1 MTSQRLY
8 WDCTDGH
15 PFPEVYDQVAH
26 NLLYAGFSVAQSQHF
41 EAQRLQHS
49 KEVGLQ
55 VLKDA
60 WQSDYVF
67 PVQHLGNCFR
77 IIREKLGPIATS
89 SLSRKGM
96 REMFAGQIID
106 VSPDGLHQFAAEVA
120 VFGYQAVNHE
130 IGLRADVSNISRYV
144 NLEIADCS
152 ELIGRENF
160 KAQTLSIARAS
171 AWAGPAN
178 ACFIIDP
185 ENVLKLDPRE
195 FPPLQLDPLLFG
207 FAVVS
212 WEVNAEHISERFA
225 ENQKILDLL
234 IAGLSRFG
242 DITIHTPR
250 DPSLR
255 ASHLLSFSISQCDSE
270 FAARLYDEQGVSVGS
285 QSACLA
291 NSGQPSDVLR
301 ALGIDTAGHIRVS
314 LPVNAD
320 VKDVDRFLSTTE
332 LVVARVQDEKL
343 FLAE

>member
-26 NLLYAGFSVAQSQHF
+26 NLFYAGFSVAQSQHF

-67 PVQHLGNCFR
+67 PVQHLGNCYR

-106 VSPDGLHQFAAEVA
+106 VSPDGLHQFDTEVT

-130 IGLRADVSNISRYV
+130 IGLRADVSNISKYV
-144 NLEIADCS
+144 DLEIADCS
-152 ELIGRENF
+152 DLIGREIF

-185 ENVLKLDPRE
+185 ENVLKLDSRE

-212 WEVNAEHISERFA
+212 WEVNSEHISERFTS
-225 ENQKILDLL
+225 NQQILDSL
-234 IAGLSRFG
+234 ILGLSTFS
-242 DITIHTPR
+242 DIKIHTPH
-250 DPSLR
+250 DPSQR

-270 FAARLYDEQGVSVGS
+270 FAARLFDEQGISVGS

-314 LPVNAD
+314 LPINANAND
-320 VKDVDRFLSTTE
+320 IDRFLSATK
-332 LVVARVQDEKL
+332 VVLSRVQDERK

>member
-1 MTSQRLY
+1 
-8 WDCTDGH
+8 
-15 PFPEVYDQVAH
+15 
-26 NLLYAGFSVAQSQHF
+26 VAQSQHF
-41 EAQRLQHS
+41 EAHRLQHS

-77 IIREKLGPIATS
+77 IIREKLGPIPTS

-106 VSPDGLHQFAAEVA
+106 VSPDGRHHFDNEVT

-130 IGLRADVSNISRYV
+130 IGLRADASNISKYV
-144 NLEIADCS
+144 DLEIADCS
-152 ELIGRENF
+152 DLIGRENF
-160 KAQTLSIARAS
+160 KAQAISIARAS

-185 ENVLKLDPRE
+185 ENVLKLDSRE

-212 WEVNAEHISERFA
+212 WEVNSEHISEHFRT
-225 ENQKILDLL
+225 NQKILDSL
-234 IAGLSRFG
+234 IMGLSTFS
-242 DITIHTPR
+242 DIEIHTPR
-250 DPSLR
+250 DPSHR
-255 ASHLLSFSISQCDSE
+255 ASHLLSFSISHCDSE
-270 FAARLYDEQGVSVGS
+270 FAARLFDEQGISVGS

-314 LPVNAD
+314 LPINANVN
-320 VKDVDRFLSTTE
+320 DVDRFLSATE
-332 LVVARVQDEKL
+332 AVLSRVHDERK